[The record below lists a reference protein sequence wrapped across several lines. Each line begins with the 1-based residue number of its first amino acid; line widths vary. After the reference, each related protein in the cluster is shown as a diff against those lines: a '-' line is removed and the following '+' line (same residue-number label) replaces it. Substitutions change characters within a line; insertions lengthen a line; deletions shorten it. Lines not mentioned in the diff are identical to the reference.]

1 MWVQLILQSLV
12 NGVSLGALYV
22 LMASGFTMAFGVMK
36 VVNFAHG
43 EFYMLGALLSYV
55 LMTDMGIHYVFV
67 LIIAPIVV
75 AAFGFVAEKT
85 LFQPIL
91 RNQFDCMILSLGLSL
106 LLQQS
111 ANIFF
116 GSEALFFPSLIRGTI
131 PLFNLVL
138 PADRAVVILASGAI
152 LTAYLL
158 FLKLSKLGNA
168 IRAVSQDPETARVQ
182 GIPVNRTMAA
192 GFSVSVFLAAIAG
205 VVIGPVLT
213 VSTTMGVPAILKAFI
228 VVILGG
234 LGSIGGAIFM
244 GLFVGMTESV
254 INTFI
259 GGQYSDIFLFTL
271 ILCVLW
277 LKRPSLFETN
287 L

>member
-1 MWVQLILQSLV
+1 MWVQLVLQSLV

-67 LIIAPIVV
+67 LIIAPLIVG
-75 AAFGFVAEKT
+75 AFGFVVEKT

-91 RNQFDCMILSLGLSL
+91 RNLFDCMILSLGLSL
-106 LLQQS
+106 VLQQS

-116 GSEALFFPSLIRGTI
+116 GSEALFFPSLIRGSI
-131 PLFNLVL
+131 PLLGLVL
-138 PADRAVVILASGAI
+138 PADRAVVILASGMI

-158 FLKLSKLGNA
+158 FLKFSKLGNA

-182 GIPVNRTMAA
+182 GIPVNRMMAA

-213 VSTTMGVPAILKAFI
+213 VSATMGVAAILKAFI

-244 GLFVGMTESV
+244 GILVGMSESLV
-254 INTFI
+254 STFI
-259 GGQYSDIFLFTL
+259 GGEYSDIFLFTV

-277 LKRPSLFETN
+277 IKRPSLFETN

>member
-67 LIIAPIVV
+67 LIIAPLIV
-75 AAFGFVAEKT
+75 AAVGFVVEKT

-91 RNQFDCMILSLGLSL
+91 RNLFDCMILSLGLSL

-131 PLFNLVL
+131 PLFDLVL
-138 PADRAVVILASGAI
+138 PADRAVVILASGMI

-158 FLKLSKLGNA
+158 FLKFSKLGNA

-182 GIPVNRTMAA
+182 GVPVNRTMAV

-213 VSTTMGVPAILKAFI
+213 VSATMGGAAILKAFI

-234 LGSIGGAIFM
+234 LGRIGGAIFM
-244 GLFVGMTESV
+244 GILVGMSESLV
-254 INTFI
+254 STFI
-259 GGQYSDIFLFTL
+259 GGEYSDIFLFTV

-277 LKRPSLFETN
+277 IKRPSLFETN

>member
-1 MWVQLILQSLV
+1 MWVQLVLQSLI

-55 LMTDMGIHYVFV
+55 LVETIGLHYLLV
-67 LIIAPIVV
+67 LVIAPIVV

-111 ANIFF
+111 ANIVF

-131 PLFNLVL
+131 PLFGLVL

-158 FLKLSKLGNA
+158 FLKFSTLGNA
-168 IRAVSQDPETARVQ
+168 IRAVSQDSETARVQ

-205 VVIGPVLT
+205 VIIGPVLT
-213 VSTTMGVPAILKAFI
+213 VSTTMGAAAILKAFI

-234 LGSIGGAIFM
+234 LGSIEGAILM
-244 GLFVGMTESV
+244 GILVGMSESV
-254 INTFI
+254 FSTFI
-259 GGQYSDIFLFTL
+259 GGEYSDIFLFTV

-277 LKRPSLFETN
+277 IKRPSLFETN

>member
-1 MWVQLILQSLV
+1 MWVQLVLQSLV

-55 LMTDMGIHYVFV
+55 LMTDMGIHYVFALV
-67 LIIAPIVV
+67 IAPLIV
-75 AAFGFVAEKT
+75 AAFGFVVEKT

-91 RNQFDCMILSLGLSL
+91 RSQFDCMILSLGLSL

-116 GSEALFFPSLIRGTI
+116 GSEALFFPSLIRGSI
-131 PLFNLVL
+131 PLLGLVL
-138 PADRAVVILASGAI
+138 PADRAVVILASGMI

-158 FLKLSKLGNA
+158 FLKFSKLGNA

-182 GIPVNRTMAA
+182 GIPVNRMMAA